1 MSEFQ
6 KTIEKHPFLTM
17 SFLLLLTVALLFE
30 NVLMNDAIHVNRQDQ
45 KLQSWTDK
53 HFYTLT
59 DTVSQEEEAAL
70 WKSDDCILRM
80 KSVVDAFEEAYG
92 YCVYGQQQISI
103 EGLRM
108 PDEFYYPLPRDA
120 QGNKLYED
128 AELICRQVNSY
139 AWDLFQMQTVEGR
152 GLQPG
157 DYEYEDEIP
166 VVLGNAYSGYL
177 KVGDVLESVG
187 RRLKVVGILQPNI
200 VVRFQDR
207 LEQLDWTIVMPSREL
222 PEGMDGRI
230 PYDTQLGTD
239 YRMDYIQKLG
249 GIFALSSEN
258 ELPELMRFIDETVKK
273 YGVFSAHD
281 SAAAGRA
288 AAFGRG
294 GAVLADE
301 AALDGYDAASAR
313 ALLCA
318 VRGAAFQAE
327 RAALRGAAG
336 FRREPGAD
344 AADCAFGHADN
355 GVDFQ
360 CAGVCDYVHADWR
373 EIPAVAGGAESGAGR
388 GGVDGY
394 VPAIHSDLGEGGFHI
409 GARVRRKT
417 NESVY
422 AEKREKELWPRRS
435 GGARAERPEP

>member
-30 NVLMNDAIHVNRQDQ
+30 NVLMNDAIHVNRQNE

-53 HFYTLT
+53 SFYTLT

-92 YCVYGQQQISI
+92 YCVYAQQPIVVK
-103 EGLRM
+103 GLCM
-108 PDEFYYPLPRDA
+108 PDEFYNYLRRDE
-120 QGNKLYED
+120 QGNRLYEESD
-128 AELICRQVNSY
+128 LICRQVNSY

-222 PEGMDGRI
+222 PEGTDGRI

-273 YGVFSAHD
+273 YGIFDLQLMILPPRGVQLLSDVVGQYSQTKQLWTVVMLLLLTLCFARF
-281 SAAAGRA
+281 AALLFRQNAR
-288 AAFGRG
+288 RY
-294 GAVLADE
+294 AVLLVSGASWGQMLRIVLSGMLTMALISNVLAYAITYMLIGVKYRLSL
-301 AALDGYDAASAR
+301 AALSLVLDAAVSM
-313 ALLCA
+313 
-318 VRGAAFQAE
+318 VM
-327 RAALRGAAG
+327 
-336 FRREPGAD
+336 FRRYIQTSEKA
-344 AADCAFGHADN
+344 
-355 GVDFQ
+355 VSILE
-360 CAGVCDYVHADWR
+360 R
-373 EIPAVAGGAESGAGR
+373 E
-388 GGVDGY
+388 
-394 VPAIHSDLGEGGFHI
+394 
-409 GARVRRKT
+409 
-417 NESVY
+417 
-422 AEKREKELWPRRS
+422 
-435 GGARAERPEP
+435 

>member
-30 NVLMNDAIHVNRQDQ
+30 NVLMNDAIHVNRQKQ

-53 HFYTLT
+53 SFYTLT

-92 YCVYGQQQISI
+92 YCVYGQQPIVVK
-103 EGLRM
+103 GLCM
-108 PDEFYYPLPRDA
+108 PDEFYNYLRRDE
-120 QGNKLYED
+120 QGNKLYEESD
-128 AELICRQVNSY
+128 LICRQVNSY

-177 KVGDVLESVG
+177 KVGDVLEG
-187 RRLKVVGILQPNI
+187 YRQRLKVVGILQPNI

-273 YGVFSAHD
+273 YGIFDLQLMILPPRGVQLLSDVVGQYSQTKQLWTVVMLLLLTLCFARF
-281 SAAAGRA
+281 AALLFRQNAR
-288 AAFGRG
+288 RY
-294 GAVLADE
+294 AVLLVSGASQGQMLRIVLSGMLTMALISNVLAYAITYLLIGVKYRLSL
-301 AALDGYDAASAR
+301 AALSLVLDAAVSM
-313 ALLCA
+313 
-318 VRGAAFQAE
+318 VM
-327 RAALRGAAG
+327 
-336 FRREPGAD
+336 FRRYIQTSEKA
-344 AADCAFGHADN
+344 
-355 GVDFQ
+355 VSILE
-360 CAGVCDYVHADWR
+360 R
-373 EIPAVAGGAESGAGR
+373 E
-388 GGVDGY
+388 
-394 VPAIHSDLGEGGFHI
+394 
-409 GARVRRKT
+409 
-417 NESVY
+417 
-422 AEKREKELWPRRS
+422 
-435 GGARAERPEP
+435 

>member
-30 NVLMNDAIHVNRQDQ
+30 NVLMNDAIHVKRQDQ

-70 WKSDDCILRM
+70 WKSDDCILRV
-80 KSVVDAFEEAYG
+80 KSVVDVFEEAYG

-108 PDEFYYPLPRDA
+108 PDEFYYPLRRDA

-177 KVGDVLESVG
+177 RVGDVLEG
-187 RRLKVVGILQPNI
+187 YRQRLKVVGILQPNI

-239 YRMDYIQKLG
+239 YRMDYMQKLG

-273 YGVFSAHD
+273 YGVFDLQLMILPQRGVQLLSDVVGQYSQTKQLWTVVMLLLLTLCFARF
-281 SAAAGRA
+281 AALLFRQNAR
-288 AAFGRG
+288 RY
-294 GAVLADE
+294 AVLLVSGASRGQMLRILLSGMLTMALISNVLAYAITYMLIGVKYRLSL
-301 AALDGYDAASAR
+301 AALSLVLDAAVSM
-313 ALLCA
+313 
-318 VRGAAFQAE
+318 VM
-327 RAALRGAAG
+327 
-336 FRREPGAD
+336 FRRYIQTSEKA
-344 AADCAFGHADN
+344 
-355 GVDFQ
+355 VSILE
-360 CAGVCDYVHADWR
+360 R
-373 EIPAVAGGAESGAGR
+373 E
-388 GGVDGY
+388 
-394 VPAIHSDLGEGGFHI
+394 
-409 GARVRRKT
+409 
-417 NESVY
+417 
-422 AEKREKELWPRRS
+422 
-435 GGARAERPEP
+435 

>member
-80 KSVVDAFEEAYG
+80 KSVVDAFEKAYG
-92 YCVYGQQQISI
+92 YCVYAQQQISI

-108 PDEFYYPLPRDA
+108 PDEFYYPLRRDA

-177 KVGDVLESVG
+177 QVGDVLESVG

-273 YGVFSAHD
+273 YGVFDLQLMILPPRGVQLLSDVVGQYSQTKQLWTVVMLLLLTLCFARF
-281 SAAAGRA
+281 AALLFRQNAR
-288 AAFGRG
+288 RY
-294 GAVLADE
+294 AVLLVSGASQGQMLRIVLSGMLTMALISNVLAYAITYMLIGVKYRLSL
-301 AALDGYDAASAR
+301 AALSLVLDAAVSM
-313 ALLCA
+313 
-318 VRGAAFQAE
+318 VM
-327 RAALRGAAG
+327 
-336 FRREPGAD
+336 FRRYIQTSEKA
-344 AADCAFGHADN
+344 
-355 GVDFQ
+355 VSILE
-360 CAGVCDYVHADWR
+360 R
-373 EIPAVAGGAESGAGR
+373 E
-388 GGVDGY
+388 
-394 VPAIHSDLGEGGFHI
+394 
-409 GARVRRKT
+409 
-417 NESVY
+417 
-422 AEKREKELWPRRS
+422 
-435 GGARAERPEP
+435 

>member
-6 KTIEKHPFLTM
+6 KMIEKHPFLTM

-92 YCVYGQQQISI
+92 YCIYGQQQISI

-108 PDEFYYPLPRDA
+108 PDEFYYPLRRDA

-139 AWDLFQMQTVEGR
+139 AWDLFQMQTVEGH
-152 GLQPG
+152 GFQPV

-177 KVGDVLESVG
+177 KVGDMLESVG

-273 YGVFSAHD
+273 YGVFDLQLMILPPRGVQLLSDVVGQYSQTKQLWTVVMLLLLTLCFARF
-281 SAAAGRA
+281 AALLFRQNAR
-288 AAFGRG
+288 RY
-294 GAVLADE
+294 AVLLVSGASQGQMLRIVLSGMLTMALISNVLAYAITYMLIGVKYRLSL
-301 AALDGYDAASAR
+301 AALSLALDAAVSMIM
-313 ALLCA
+313 
-318 VRGAAFQAE
+318 
-327 RAALRGAAG
+327 
-336 FRREPGAD
+336 FRRYIQTSEKA
-344 AADCAFGHADN
+344 
-355 GVDFQ
+355 VSILE
-360 CAGVCDYVHADWR
+360 R
-373 EIPAVAGGAESGAGR
+373 E
-388 GGVDGY
+388 
-394 VPAIHSDLGEGGFHI
+394 
-409 GARVRRKT
+409 
-417 NESVY
+417 
-422 AEKREKELWPRRS
+422 
-435 GGARAERPEP
+435 

>member
-1 MSEFQ
+1 MTEFQ

-80 KSVVDAFEEAYG
+80 KSVVDAFEEAHG

-108 PDEFYYPLPRDA
+108 PDEFYYPLRRDA

-273 YGVFSAHD
+273 YGVFDLQLMILPPRGVQLLSDVVGQYSQTKQLWTVVMLLLLTLCFARF
-281 SAAAGRA
+281 AALLFRQNAR
-288 AAFGRG
+288 RY
-294 GAVLADE
+294 AVLLVSGASQGQMLRIVLSGMLTMALISNVLAYAITYMLIGVKYRLSL
-301 AALDGYDAASAR
+301 AALSLALDAAVSMIM
-313 ALLCA
+313 
-318 VRGAAFQAE
+318 
-327 RAALRGAAG
+327 
-336 FRREPGAD
+336 FRRYIQTSEKA
-344 AADCAFGHADN
+344 
-355 GVDFQ
+355 VSILE
-360 CAGVCDYVHADWR
+360 R
-373 EIPAVAGGAESGAGR
+373 E
-388 GGVDGY
+388 
-394 VPAIHSDLGEGGFHI
+394 
-409 GARVRRKT
+409 
-417 NESVY
+417 
-422 AEKREKELWPRRS
+422 
-435 GGARAERPEP
+435 

>member
-30 NVLMNDAIHVNRQDQ
+30 NVLMNDAIHVNRQKQ

-53 HFYTLT
+53 SFYTLT

-92 YCVYGQQQISI
+92 YCVYAQQPIVVK
-103 EGLRM
+103 GLCM
-108 PDEFYYPLPRDA
+108 PDEFYNYLRRDE
-120 QGNKLYED
+120 QGNKLYEESD
-128 AELICRQVNSY
+128 LISRQVNSY

-177 KVGDVLESVG
+177 KVGDVLEG
-187 RRLKVVGILQPNI
+187 YRQRLKVVGILQPNI

-222 PEGMDGRI
+222 LEGMDGRI

-273 YGVFSAHD
+273 YGIFDLQLMILPPRGVQLLSDVVGQYSQTKQLWTVVMLLLLTLCFARF
-281 SAAAGRA
+281 AALLFRQNAR
-288 AAFGRG
+288 RY
-294 GAVLADE
+294 AVLLVSGASQGQMLRIVLSGMLTMALISNVLAYAITYMLIGVKYRLSL
-301 AALDGYDAASAR
+301 AALSLVLDAAVSM
-313 ALLCA
+313 
-318 VRGAAFQAE
+318 VM
-327 RAALRGAAG
+327 
-336 FRREPGAD
+336 FRRYIQTSEKA
-344 AADCAFGHADN
+344 
-355 GVDFQ
+355 VSILE
-360 CAGVCDYVHADWR
+360 R
-373 EIPAVAGGAESGAGR
+373 E
-388 GGVDGY
+388 
-394 VPAIHSDLGEGGFHI
+394 
-409 GARVRRKT
+409 
-417 NESVY
+417 
-422 AEKREKELWPRRS
+422 
-435 GGARAERPEP
+435 

>member
-108 PDEFYYPLPRDA
+108 PDEFYYPLRGDA

-177 KVGDVLESVG
+177 QVGDVVESVG

-222 PEGMDGRI
+222 PEGTDGRI

-273 YGVFSAHD
+273 YGVFDLQLMILPPRGVRLLSDVVGQYSQTKQLWTVVMLLLLTLCFAWF
-281 SAAAGRA
+281 AALLFRQNAR
-288 AAFGRG
+288 RY
-294 GAVLADE
+294 AVLLVSGASQGQMLRIVLSGMLTMALISNVLAYAITYMLIGVKYRLSL
-301 AALDGYDAASAR
+301 AALSLALDAAVSM
-313 ALLCA
+313 
-318 VRGAAFQAE
+318 VM
-327 RAALRGAAG
+327 
-336 FRREPGAD
+336 FRRYIQTSEKA
-344 AADCAFGHADN
+344 
-355 GVDFQ
+355 VSILE
-360 CAGVCDYVHADWR
+360 R
-373 EIPAVAGGAESGAGR
+373 E
-388 GGVDGY
+388 
-394 VPAIHSDLGEGGFHI
+394 
-409 GARVRRKT
+409 
-417 NESVY
+417 
-422 AEKREKELWPRRS
+422 
-435 GGARAERPEP
+435 

>member
-30 NVLMNDAIHVNRQDQ
+30 NVLMNDAIHVNRQNE

-53 HFYTLT
+53 SFYTLT

-92 YCVYGQQQISI
+92 YCVYGQQPMSI
-103 EGLRM
+103 EGFRM
-108 PDEFYYPLPRDA
+108 PDEFYYPLRRDA
-120 QGNKLYED
+120 QGNKLYEN

-152 GLQPG
+152 GLEPG

-177 KVGDVLESVG
+177 KVGDVLEG
-187 RRLKVVGILQPNI
+187 YRQRLKVVGILQPNI

-273 YGVFSAHD
+273 YGIFDLQLMILPPRGVQLLSDVVGQYSQTKQLWTVVMLLLLTLCFARF
-281 SAAAGRA
+281 AALFFRQNAR
-288 AAFGRG
+288 RY
-294 GAVLADE
+294 AVLLVSGASRGQMLQIVLSGMLTMALISNVLAYAINYMLLGVKYRLSL
-301 AALDGYDAASAR
+301 AALSLALDAAVSMIM
-313 ALLCA
+313 
-318 VRGAAFQAE
+318 
-327 RAALRGAAG
+327 
-336 FRREPGAD
+336 FRRYIQTSEKA
-344 AADCAFGHADN
+344 
-355 GVDFQ
+355 VSILE
-360 CAGVCDYVHADWR
+360 R
-373 EIPAVAGGAESGAGR
+373 E
-388 GGVDGY
+388 
-394 VPAIHSDLGEGGFHI
+394 
-409 GARVRRKT
+409 
-417 NESVY
+417 
-422 AEKREKELWPRRS
+422 
-435 GGARAERPEP
+435 

>member
-30 NVLMNDAIHVNRQDQ
+30 NVLMNDAIQVNRQDQ

-108 PDEFYYPLPRDA
+108 PDEFYYPLRRDA

-273 YGVFSAHD
+273 YGVFDLQLMILPPRGVQLLSDVVGQYSQTKQLWTVVMLLLLTLCFARF
-281 SAAAGRA
+281 AALLFRQNAR
-288 AAFGRG
+288 RY
-294 GAVLADE
+294 AVLLVSGASQGQMLRIVLSGMLTMALISNVLAYATTYMLIGVKYRLSL
-301 AALDGYDAASAR
+301 AALSLVLDAAVSM
-313 ALLCA
+313 
-318 VRGAAFQAE
+318 VM
-327 RAALRGAAG
+327 
-336 FRREPGAD
+336 FRRYIQTSEKA
-344 AADCAFGHADN
+344 
-355 GVDFQ
+355 VSILE
-360 CAGVCDYVHADWR
+360 R
-373 EIPAVAGGAESGAGR
+373 E
-388 GGVDGY
+388 
-394 VPAIHSDLGEGGFHI
+394 
-409 GARVRRKT
+409 
-417 NESVY
+417 
-422 AEKREKELWPRRS
+422 
-435 GGARAERPEP
+435 

>member
-30 NVLMNDAIHVNRQDQ
+30 NVLMNGAIHVNRQDQ

-108 PDEFYYPLPRDA
+108 PDEFYYPLRRDA

-166 VVLGNAYSGYL
+166 VVLGNAYSRYL
-177 KVGDVLESVG
+177 QVGDVLESVG

-222 PEGMDGRI
+222 PEGTDGRI

-273 YGVFSAHD
+273 YGVFDLQLMILPPRGVQLLSDVVGQYSQTKQLWTVVMLLLLTLCFARF
-281 SAAAGRA
+281 AALLFRQNAR
-288 AAFGRG
+288 RY
-294 GAVLADE
+294 AVLLVSGASQGQMLRIVLSGMLTMALISNVLAYAITYMLIGVKYRLSL
-301 AALDGYDAASAR
+301 AALSLVLDAAVSM
-313 ALLCA
+313 
-318 VRGAAFQAE
+318 VM
-327 RAALRGAAG
+327 
-336 FRREPGAD
+336 FRRYIQTSEKA
-344 AADCAFGHADN
+344 
-355 GVDFQ
+355 VSILE
-360 CAGVCDYVHADWR
+360 R
-373 EIPAVAGGAESGAGR
+373 E
-388 GGVDGY
+388 
-394 VPAIHSDLGEGGFHI
+394 
-409 GARVRRKT
+409 
-417 NESVY
+417 
-422 AEKREKELWPRRS
+422 
-435 GGARAERPEP
+435 

>member
-108 PDEFYYPLPRDA
+108 PDEFYYPLRRDA

-139 AWDLFQMQTVEGR
+139 AWDLFQMQTMEGR

-177 KVGDVLESVG
+177 QVGDVLESVG

-249 GIFALSSEN
+249 GIFVLSSEN

-273 YGVFSAHD
+273 YGVFDLQLMILPPRGVQLLSDVVGQYSQTKQLWTVVMLLLLALCFARF
-281 SAAAGRA
+281 AALLFRHNAR
-288 AAFGRG
+288 RY
-294 GAVLADE
+294 AVLLVSGASLGQMLRIVLSGMLTMALISNVLAYAITYMLIGVKYRLSL
-301 AALDGYDAASAR
+301 AALSLALDAAVSM
-313 ALLCA
+313 
-318 VRGAAFQAE
+318 VM
-327 RAALRGAAG
+327 
-336 FRREPGAD
+336 FRRYIQTSENA
-344 AADCAFGHADN
+344 
-355 GVDFQ
+355 VSILE
-360 CAGVCDYVHADWR
+360 R
-373 EIPAVAGGAESGAGR
+373 E
-388 GGVDGY
+388 
-394 VPAIHSDLGEGGFHI
+394 
-409 GARVRRKT
+409 
-417 NESVY
+417 
-422 AEKREKELWPRRS
+422 
-435 GGARAERPEP
+435 

>member
-1 MSEFQ
+1 MTEFQ

-53 HFYTLT
+53 RFYTLT

-108 PDEFYYPLPRDA
+108 PDEFYYPLRRDA

-273 YGVFSAHD
+273 YGVFDLQLMILPPRGVQLLSDVVGQYSQTKQLWTVVMLLLLTLCFARF
-281 SAAAGRA
+281 AALLFRQNAR
-288 AAFGRG
+288 RY
-294 GAVLADE
+294 AVLLVSGASQGQMLRIVLSGMLTMALISNVLAYAITYMLIGVKYRLSL
-301 AALDGYDAASAR
+301 AALSLVLDAAVSM
-313 ALLCA
+313 
-318 VRGAAFQAE
+318 FM
-327 RAALRGAAG
+327 
-336 FRREPGAD
+336 FRRYIQTSEKA
-344 AADCAFGHADN
+344 
-355 GVDFQ
+355 VSILE
-360 CAGVCDYVHADWR
+360 R
-373 EIPAVAGGAESGAGR
+373 E
-388 GGVDGY
+388 
-394 VPAIHSDLGEGGFHI
+394 
-409 GARVRRKT
+409 
-417 NESVY
+417 
-422 AEKREKELWPRRS
+422 
-435 GGARAERPEP
+435 

>member
-30 NVLMNDAIHVNRQDQ
+30 NVLMNDAIHVKRQDQ

-70 WKSDDCILRM
+70 WKSDDCILRV
-80 KSVVDAFEEAYG
+80 KSVVDVFEEAYG

-108 PDEFYYPLPRDA
+108 PDEFYYPLRRDA

-177 KVGDVLESVG
+177 RVGDVLEG
-187 RRLKVVGILQPNI
+187 YRQRLKVVGILQPNI

-230 PYDTQLGTD
+230 PYDTQLGMD

-273 YGVFSAHD
+273 YGVFDLQLMILPQRGVQLLSDVVGQYSQTKQLWTVVMLLLLTLCFARF
-281 SAAAGRA
+281 AALLFRQNAR
-288 AAFGRG
+288 RY
-294 GAVLADE
+294 AVLLVSGASRGQMLRILLSGMLTMALISNVLAYAITHMLIGVKYRLSL
-301 AALDGYDAASAR
+301 AALSLVLDAAVSM
-313 ALLCA
+313 
-318 VRGAAFQAE
+318 VM
-327 RAALRGAAG
+327 
-336 FRREPGAD
+336 FRRYIQTSEKA
-344 AADCAFGHADN
+344 
-355 GVDFQ
+355 VSILE
-360 CAGVCDYVHADWR
+360 R
-373 EIPAVAGGAESGAGR
+373 E
-388 GGVDGY
+388 
-394 VPAIHSDLGEGGFHI
+394 
-409 GARVRRKT
+409 
-417 NESVY
+417 
-422 AEKREKELWPRRS
+422 
-435 GGARAERPEP
+435 

>member
-108 PDEFYYPLPRDA
+108 PDEFYYHIRRDE

-207 LEQLDWTIVMPSREL
+207 LEQLDWTIVMPSHEL

-273 YGVFSAHD
+273 YGVFDLQLMILPPRGVQLLSDVVGQYSQTKQLWTVVMLLLLTLCFARF
-281 SAAAGRA
+281 AALLFRQNAR
-288 AAFGRG
+288 RY
-294 GAVLADE
+294 AVLLVSGASQGQMLRIVLSGMLTMALISNVLAYAITYMLIGVKYRLSL
-301 AALDGYDAASAR
+301 AALSLVLDAAVSM
-313 ALLCA
+313 
-318 VRGAAFQAE
+318 VM
-327 RAALRGAAG
+327 
-336 FRREPGAD
+336 FRRYIQTSEKA
-344 AADCAFGHADN
+344 
-355 GVDFQ
+355 VSILE
-360 CAGVCDYVHADWR
+360 R
-373 EIPAVAGGAESGAGR
+373 E
-388 GGVDGY
+388 
-394 VPAIHSDLGEGGFHI
+394 
-409 GARVRRKT
+409 
-417 NESVY
+417 
-422 AEKREKELWPRRS
+422 
-435 GGARAERPEP
+435 

>member
-6 KTIEKHPFLTM
+6 KTMEKHPFLTM

-59 DTVSQEEEAAL
+59 DTVSQEEAAL

-92 YCVYGQQQISI
+92 YCVYAQQQISI

-108 PDEFYYPLPRDA
+108 PDEFYYPLRRDA

-222 PEGMDGRI
+222 PEGTDGRI

-273 YGVFSAHD
+273 YGVFDLQLMILPPRGVQLLSDVVGQYSQTKQLWTVVMLLLLTLCFARF
-281 SAAAGRA
+281 AALLFRQNAR
-288 AAFGRG
+288 RY
-294 GAVLADE
+294 AVLLVSGASQGQMLRIVLSGMLTMALISNVLAYAITYMLIGVKYRLSL
-301 AALDGYDAASAR
+301 AALSLVLDAAVSMIM
-313 ALLCA
+313 
-318 VRGAAFQAE
+318 
-327 RAALRGAAG
+327 
-336 FRREPGAD
+336 FRRYIQTSEKA
-344 AADCAFGHADN
+344 
-355 GVDFQ
+355 VSILE
-360 CAGVCDYVHADWR
+360 R
-373 EIPAVAGGAESGAGR
+373 E
-388 GGVDGY
+388 
-394 VPAIHSDLGEGGFHI
+394 
-409 GARVRRKT
+409 
-417 NESVY
+417 
-422 AEKREKELWPRRS
+422 
-435 GGARAERPEP
+435 

>member
-1 MSEFQ
+1 
-6 KTIEKHPFLTM
+6 M

-30 NVLMNDAIHVNRQDQ
+30 NVLMNDAIHVNRQNE

-53 HFYTLT
+53 SFYTLT

-92 YCVYGQQQISI
+92 YCVYAQQPIVVK
-103 EGLRM
+103 GLCM
-108 PDEFYYPLPRDA
+108 PDEFYNYLRRDE
-120 QGNKLYED
+120 QGNRLYEESD
-128 AELICRQVNSY
+128 LICRQVNSY

-152 GLQPG
+152 GLEPG

-207 LEQLDWTIVMPSREL
+207 LEQLDWMIVMPSREL

-239 YRMDYIQKLG
+239 YRMHYIQKLG

-273 YGVFSAHD
+273 YGVFDLQLMILPPRGVQLLSDVVGQYSQTKQLWTVVMLLLLTLCFARF
-281 SAAAGRA
+281 AALLFRQNAR
-288 AAFGRG
+288 RY
-294 GAVLADE
+294 AVLLVSGASQGQMLRIVLSGMLTMALISNVLAYAITYMLIGVKYRLSL
-301 AALDGYDAASAR
+301 AALSLALDAAVSM
-313 ALLCA
+313 
-318 VRGAAFQAE
+318 VM
-327 RAALRGAAG
+327 
-336 FRREPGAD
+336 FRRYIQTSEKA
-344 AADCAFGHADN
+344 
-355 GVDFQ
+355 VSILE
-360 CAGVCDYVHADWR
+360 R
-373 EIPAVAGGAESGAGR
+373 E
-388 GGVDGY
+388 
-394 VPAIHSDLGEGGFHI
+394 
-409 GARVRRKT
+409 
-417 NESVY
+417 
-422 AEKREKELWPRRS
+422 
-435 GGARAERPEP
+435 

>member
-1 MSEFQ
+1 MTEFQ

-108 PDEFYYPLPRDA
+108 PDEFYYPLRRDA

-273 YGVFSAHD
+273 YGVFDLQLMILPPWGVQLLSDVVGQYSQTKQLWTVVMLLLLTLCFARF
-281 SAAAGRA
+281 AALLFRQNAR
-288 AAFGRG
+288 RY
-294 GAVLADE
+294 AVLLVSGASQGQMLRIVLSGMLTMALISNVLAYAITYMLIGVKYRLSL
-301 AALDGYDAASAR
+301 AALSLALDAAVSMIM
-313 ALLCA
+313 
-318 VRGAAFQAE
+318 
-327 RAALRGAAG
+327 
-336 FRREPGAD
+336 FRRYIQTSEKA
-344 AADCAFGHADN
+344 
-355 GVDFQ
+355 VSILE
-360 CAGVCDYVHADWR
+360 R
-373 EIPAVAGGAESGAGR
+373 E
-388 GGVDGY
+388 
-394 VPAIHSDLGEGGFHI
+394 
-409 GARVRRKT
+409 
-417 NESVY
+417 
-422 AEKREKELWPRRS
+422 
-435 GGARAERPEP
+435 

>member
-1 MSEFQ
+1 MTEFQ

-108 PDEFYYPLPRDA
+108 PDEFYYPLRRDA

-230 PYDTQLGTD
+230 PYDTQPGTD
-239 YRMDYIQKLG
+239 YRVDYIQKLG

-273 YGVFSAHD
+273 YGVFDLQLMMLPPRGVQLLSDVVGQYSQTKQLWTVVMLLLLALCFARF
-281 SAAAGRA
+281 AALLFRQNAR
-288 AAFGRG
+288 RY
-294 GAVLADE
+294 AVLLVSGASQGQMLRIVLSGMLTMALISNVLAYAITYMLIGVKYRLSL
-301 AALDGYDAASAR
+301 AALSLALDAAVSM
-313 ALLCA
+313 
-318 VRGAAFQAE
+318 FM
-327 RAALRGAAG
+327 
-336 FRREPGAD
+336 FRRYIQTSEKA
-344 AADCAFGHADN
+344 
-355 GVDFQ
+355 VSILE
-360 CAGVCDYVHADWR
+360 R
-373 EIPAVAGGAESGAGR
+373 E
-388 GGVDGY
+388 
-394 VPAIHSDLGEGGFHI
+394 
-409 GARVRRKT
+409 
-417 NESVY
+417 
-422 AEKREKELWPRRS
+422 
-435 GGARAERPEP
+435 

>member
-30 NVLMNDAIHVNRQDQ
+30 NVLMNDAIHVNRQNE

-92 YCVYGQQQISI
+92 YCVYGQQPISI

-108 PDEFYYPLPRDA
+108 PDEFYYPLRRDA
-120 QGNKLYED
+120 QGNKLYEESD
-128 AELICRQVNSY
+128 LICRQVNSY

-152 GLQPG
+152 GLEPG

-177 KVGDVLESVG
+177 KVGDVLEG
-187 RRLKVVGILQPNI
+187 YRQQLKVVGILQPNI
-200 VVRFQDR
+200 VVRFQNQ

-273 YGVFSAHD
+273 YGIFDLQLMILPPRGVQLLSDVVGQYSQTKQLWTVVMLLLLTLCFARF
-281 SAAAGRA
+281 AALLFRQNAR
-288 AAFGRG
+288 RY
-294 GAVLADE
+294 AVLLVSGASRGQMLWILLSGMLTMALISNVLAYAINYMLLGVKYRLSL
-301 AALDGYDAASAR
+301 AALSLALDAAVSMIM
-313 ALLCA
+313 
-318 VRGAAFQAE
+318 
-327 RAALRGAAG
+327 
-336 FRREPGAD
+336 FRRYIQTSEKA
-344 AADCAFGHADN
+344 
-355 GVDFQ
+355 VSILE
-360 CAGVCDYVHADWR
+360 R
-373 EIPAVAGGAESGAGR
+373 E
-388 GGVDGY
+388 
-394 VPAIHSDLGEGGFHI
+394 
-409 GARVRRKT
+409 
-417 NESVY
+417 
-422 AEKREKELWPRRS
+422 
-435 GGARAERPEP
+435 

>member
-30 NVLMNDAIHVNRQDQ
+30 NVLMNDAIHVKRQDQ

-70 WKSDDCILRM
+70 WKSDDCILRV
-80 KSVVDAFEEAYG
+80 KSVVDVFEEAYG

-108 PDEFYYPLPRDA
+108 PDEFYYPLRRDA

-177 KVGDVLESVG
+177 RVGDVLEG
-187 RRLKVVGILQPNI
+187 YGQRLKVVGILQPNI

-239 YRMDYIQKLG
+239 YRMDYMQKLG

-273 YGVFSAHD
+273 YGVFDLQLMILPQRGVQLLSDVVGQYSQTKQLWTVVMLLLLTLCFARF
-281 SAAAGRA
+281 AALLFRQNAR
-288 AAFGRG
+288 RY
-294 GAVLADE
+294 AVLLVSGASRGQMLRILLSGMLTMALISNVLAYAITYMLIGVKYRLSL
-301 AALDGYDAASAR
+301 AALSLVLDAAVSM
-313 ALLCA
+313 
-318 VRGAAFQAE
+318 VM
-327 RAALRGAAG
+327 
-336 FRREPGAD
+336 FRRYIQTSEKA
-344 AADCAFGHADN
+344 
-355 GVDFQ
+355 VSILE
-360 CAGVCDYVHADWR
+360 R
-373 EIPAVAGGAESGAGR
+373 E
-388 GGVDGY
+388 
-394 VPAIHSDLGEGGFHI
+394 
-409 GARVRRKT
+409 
-417 NESVY
+417 
-422 AEKREKELWPRRS
+422 
-435 GGARAERPEP
+435 

>member
-1 MSEFQ
+1 MTEFQ

-59 DTVSQEEEAAL
+59 DTVSQEEAAL

-108 PDEFYYPLPRDA
+108 PDEFYYPLRRDA

-187 RRLKVVGILQPNI
+187 RRLKVVGTLQPNI

-273 YGVFSAHD
+273 YGVFDLQLMILPPRGVQLLSDVVGQYSQTKQLWTVVMLLLLTLCFARF
-281 SAAAGRA
+281 AALLFRQNAR
-288 AAFGRG
+288 RY
-294 GAVLADE
+294 AVLLVSGASQGQMLRIVLSGMLTMALISNVLAYAITYMLIGVKYRLSL
-301 AALDGYDAASAR
+301 AALSLSLDAAVSMIM
-313 ALLCA
+313 
-318 VRGAAFQAE
+318 
-327 RAALRGAAG
+327 
-336 FRREPGAD
+336 FRRYIQTSEKA
-344 AADCAFGHADN
+344 
-355 GVDFQ
+355 VSILE
-360 CAGVCDYVHADWR
+360 R
-373 EIPAVAGGAESGAGR
+373 E
-388 GGVDGY
+388 
-394 VPAIHSDLGEGGFHI
+394 
-409 GARVRRKT
+409 
-417 NESVY
+417 
-422 AEKREKELWPRRS
+422 
-435 GGARAERPEP
+435 

>member
-53 HFYTLT
+53 RFYTLT

-108 PDEFYYPLPRDA
+108 PDEFYYPLRRDA

-273 YGVFSAHD
+273 YGVFDLQLMILPPRGVQLLSDVVGQYSQTKQLWTVVMLLLLTLCFARF
-281 SAAAGRA
+281 AALLFRQNAR
-288 AAFGRG
+288 RY
-294 GAVLADE
+294 AVLLVSGASQGQMLRILLSGMLTMALISNVLAYAITYMLIGVKYRLSL
-301 AALDGYDAASAR
+301 AALSLALDAAVSM
-313 ALLCA
+313 
-318 VRGAAFQAE
+318 FM
-327 RAALRGAAG
+327 
-336 FRREPGAD
+336 FRRYIQTSEKA
-344 AADCAFGHADN
+344 
-355 GVDFQ
+355 VSILE
-360 CAGVCDYVHADWR
+360 R
-373 EIPAVAGGAESGAGR
+373 E
-388 GGVDGY
+388 
-394 VPAIHSDLGEGGFHI
+394 
-409 GARVRRKT
+409 
-417 NESVY
+417 
-422 AEKREKELWPRRS
+422 
-435 GGARAERPEP
+435 

>member
-108 PDEFYYPLPRDA
+108 PDEFYYPLRRDA

-177 KVGDVLESVG
+177 QVGDVLESVG

-222 PEGMDGRI
+222 PEGTDGRI

-273 YGVFSAHD
+273 YGVFDLQLMILPPRGVQLLSDVVGQYSQTKQLWTVVMLLLLTLCFARF
-281 SAAAGRA
+281 AALLFRQNAR
-288 AAFGRG
+288 RY
-294 GAVLADE
+294 AVLLVSGASQGQMLRIVLSGMLTMALISNVLAYAITYMLIGVKYRLSL
-301 AALDGYDAASAR
+301 AALSLVLDAAVSM
-313 ALLCA
+313 
-318 VRGAAFQAE
+318 VM
-327 RAALRGAAG
+327 
-336 FRREPGAD
+336 FRRYIQTSEKA
-344 AADCAFGHADN
+344 
-355 GVDFQ
+355 VSILE
-360 CAGVCDYVHADWR
+360 R
-373 EIPAVAGGAESGAGR
+373 E
-388 GGVDGY
+388 
-394 VPAIHSDLGEGGFHI
+394 
-409 GARVRRKT
+409 
-417 NESVY
+417 
-422 AEKREKELWPRRS
+422 
-435 GGARAERPEP
+435 

>member
-30 NVLMNDAIHVNRQDQ
+30 NVLMNDAIHVYRQDQ

-108 PDEFYYPLPRDA
+108 PDEFYYPLRRDA

-273 YGVFSAHD
+273 YGVFDLQLMILPPRSVQLLSDVVGQYSQTKQLWTVVMLLLLTLCFARF
-281 SAAAGRA
+281 AALLFRQNAR
-288 AAFGRG
+288 RY
-294 GAVLADE
+294 AVLLVSGASQGQMLRIVLSGMLTMALISNVLAYAITYMLIGVKYRLSL
-301 AALDGYDAASAR
+301 AALSLALDAAVSM
-313 ALLCA
+313 
-318 VRGAAFQAE
+318 VM
-327 RAALRGAAG
+327 
-336 FRREPGAD
+336 FRRYIQTSEKA
-344 AADCAFGHADN
+344 
-355 GVDFQ
+355 VSILE
-360 CAGVCDYVHADWR
+360 R
-373 EIPAVAGGAESGAGR
+373 E
-388 GGVDGY
+388 
-394 VPAIHSDLGEGGFHI
+394 
-409 GARVRRKT
+409 
-417 NESVY
+417 
-422 AEKREKELWPRRS
+422 
-435 GGARAERPEP
+435 

>member
-108 PDEFYYPLPRDA
+108 PDEFYYPLRRDA
-120 QGNKLYED
+120 QGNKLYEESD
-128 AELICRQVNSY
+128 LISRQVNSY

-177 KVGDVLESVG
+177 KVGDVLEG
-187 RRLKVVGILQPNI
+187 YRQRLKVVGILQPNI
-200 VVRFQDR
+200 VVRFQNQM
-207 LEQLDWTIVMPSREL
+207 EQLDWTIVMPSREL

-273 YGVFSAHD
+273 YGIFDLQLMILPPRGVQLLSDVVGQYSQTKQLWTVVMLLLLTLCFARF
-281 SAAAGRA
+281 AALLFRQNAR
-288 AAFGRG
+288 RY
-294 GAVLADE
+294 AVLLVSGASQGQMLRIVLSGMLTMALISNVLAYAITYMLIGVKYRLSL
-301 AALDGYDAASAR
+301 AALSLVLDAAVSM
-313 ALLCA
+313 
-318 VRGAAFQAE
+318 VM
-327 RAALRGAAG
+327 
-336 FRREPGAD
+336 FRRYIQTSEKA
-344 AADCAFGHADN
+344 
-355 GVDFQ
+355 VSILE
-360 CAGVCDYVHADWR
+360 R
-373 EIPAVAGGAESGAGR
+373 E
-388 GGVDGY
+388 
-394 VPAIHSDLGEGGFHI
+394 
-409 GARVRRKT
+409 
-417 NESVY
+417 
-422 AEKREKELWPRRS
+422 
-435 GGARAERPEP
+435 

>member
-30 NVLMNDAIHVNRQDQ
+30 NVLMNDAIHVNRQNE

-53 HFYTLT
+53 SFYTLT

-92 YCVYGQQQISI
+92 YCVYGQQPMSI
-103 EGLRM
+103 EGFRM
-108 PDEFYYPLPRDA
+108 PDEFYYPLRRDA
-120 QGNKLYED
+120 QGNKLYEN

-152 GLQPG
+152 GLEPG

-166 VVLGNAYSGYL
+166 VVLGNSYSGYL
-177 KVGDVLESVG
+177 KVGDVLEG
-187 RRLKVVGILQPNI
+187 YRQRLKVVGILQPNI

-239 YRMDYIQKLG
+239 YRKDYIQKLG

-273 YGVFSAHD
+273 YGIFDLQLMILPPRGVQLLSDVVGQYSQTKQLWTVVMLLLLTLCFARF
-281 SAAAGRA
+281 AALFFRQNAR
-288 AAFGRG
+288 RY
-294 GAVLADE
+294 AVLLVSGASRGQMLQIVLSGMLTMALISNVLAYAINYMLLGVKYRLSL
-301 AALDGYDAASAR
+301 AALSLALDAAVSMIM
-313 ALLCA
+313 
-318 VRGAAFQAE
+318 
-327 RAALRGAAG
+327 
-336 FRREPGAD
+336 FRRYIQTSEKA
-344 AADCAFGHADN
+344 
-355 GVDFQ
+355 VSILE
-360 CAGVCDYVHADWR
+360 R
-373 EIPAVAGGAESGAGR
+373 E
-388 GGVDGY
+388 
-394 VPAIHSDLGEGGFHI
+394 
-409 GARVRRKT
+409 
-417 NESVY
+417 
-422 AEKREKELWPRRS
+422 
-435 GGARAERPEP
+435 

>member
-108 PDEFYYPLPRDA
+108 PDEFYYPLRRDA

-273 YGVFSAHD
+273 YGVFDLQLMILPPRGVQLLSDVVGQYSQTKQLWTVVMLLLLTLCFARF
-281 SAAAGRA
+281 AALLFRQNAR
-288 AAFGRG
+288 RY
-294 GAVLADE
+294 AVLLVSGASRGQMLRIVLSGMLTMALISNVLAYATTYMLIGVKYRLSL
-301 AALDGYDAASAR
+301 AALSLVLDAAVSM
-313 ALLCA
+313 
-318 VRGAAFQAE
+318 VM
-327 RAALRGAAG
+327 
-336 FRREPGAD
+336 FRRYIQTSEKA
-344 AADCAFGHADN
+344 
-355 GVDFQ
+355 VSILE
-360 CAGVCDYVHADWR
+360 R
-373 EIPAVAGGAESGAGR
+373 E
-388 GGVDGY
+388 
-394 VPAIHSDLGEGGFHI
+394 
-409 GARVRRKT
+409 
-417 NESVY
+417 
-422 AEKREKELWPRRS
+422 
-435 GGARAERPEP
+435 

>member
-108 PDEFYYPLPRDA
+108 PDEFYYPLRRDA

-273 YGVFSAHD
+273 YGVFDLQLMILPPRGVQLLSDVVGQYSQTKQLWTVVMLLLLTLCFARF
-281 SAAAGRA
+281 AALLFRQNAR
-288 AAFGRG
+288 RY
-294 GAVLADE
+294 AVLLVSGASQGQMLRIVLSGMLTMALISNVLAYAITYMLIGVKYRLSL
-301 AALDGYDAASAR
+301 AALSLVLDAAVSM
-313 ALLCA
+313 
-318 VRGAAFQAE
+318 FM
-327 RAALRGAAG
+327 
-336 FRREPGAD
+336 FRRYIQTSEKA
-344 AADCAFGHADN
+344 
-355 GVDFQ
+355 VSILE
-360 CAGVCDYVHADWR
+360 R
-373 EIPAVAGGAESGAGR
+373 E
-388 GGVDGY
+388 
-394 VPAIHSDLGEGGFHI
+394 
-409 GARVRRKT
+409 
-417 NESVY
+417 
-422 AEKREKELWPRRS
+422 
-435 GGARAERPEP
+435 

>member
-108 PDEFYYPLPRDA
+108 PDEFYYPLRRDA

-166 VVLGNAYSGYL
+166 VVLGNAYSRYL
-177 KVGDVLESVG
+177 QVGDVLESVG

-273 YGVFSAHD
+273 YGVFDLQLMILPPRGVQLLSDVVGQYSQTKQLWTVVMLLLLALCFARF
-281 SAAAGRA
+281 AALLFRQNAR
-288 AAFGRG
+288 RY
-294 GAVLADE
+294 AVLLVSGASQGQMLRIVLSGMLTMALISNVLAYAITYMLIGVKYRLSL
-301 AALDGYDAASAR
+301 AALSLALDAAVSM
-313 ALLCA
+313 
-318 VRGAAFQAE
+318 VM
-327 RAALRGAAG
+327 
-336 FRREPGAD
+336 FRRYIQTSEKA
-344 AADCAFGHADN
+344 
-355 GVDFQ
+355 VSILE
-360 CAGVCDYVHADWR
+360 R
-373 EIPAVAGGAESGAGR
+373 E
-388 GGVDGY
+388 
-394 VPAIHSDLGEGGFHI
+394 
-409 GARVRRKT
+409 
-417 NESVY
+417 
-422 AEKREKELWPRRS
+422 
-435 GGARAERPEP
+435 

>member
-92 YCVYGQQQISI
+92 YCVYAQQQISI

-108 PDEFYYPLPRDA
+108 PDEFYYPLRRDV

-157 DYEYEDEIP
+157 DYEYEDEIS

-273 YGVFSAHD
+273 YGVFDLQLMILPPRGVQLLSDVVGQYSQTKQLWTVVMLLLLTLCFARF
-281 SAAAGRA
+281 AALLFRQNAR
-288 AAFGRG
+288 RY
-294 GAVLADE
+294 AVLLVSGASQGQMLRIVLSGMLTMALISNVLAYAITYMLIGVKYRLSL
-301 AALDGYDAASAR
+301 AALSLALDAAVSMIMFQR
-313 ALLCA
+313 YIQTSEKA
-318 VRGAAFQAE
+318 VSILE
-327 RAALRGAAG
+327 R
-336 FRREPGAD
+336 E
-344 AADCAFGHADN
+344 
-355 GVDFQ
+355 
-360 CAGVCDYVHADWR
+360 
-373 EIPAVAGGAESGAGR
+373 
-388 GGVDGY
+388 
-394 VPAIHSDLGEGGFHI
+394 
-409 GARVRRKT
+409 
-417 NESVY
+417 
-422 AEKREKELWPRRS
+422 
-435 GGARAERPEP
+435 

>member
-1 MSEFQ
+1 
-6 KTIEKHPFLTM
+6 M

-30 NVLMNDAIHVNRQDQ
+30 NVLMNDAIHVNRQNE

-53 HFYTLT
+53 RFYTLT

-92 YCVYGQQQISI
+92 YCVYAQQPIVVK
-103 EGLRM
+103 GLCM
-108 PDEFYYPLPRDA
+108 PDEFYNYLRRDE
-120 QGNKLYED
+120 QGNRLYEESD
-128 AELICRQVNSY
+128 LICRQVNSY

-152 GLQPG
+152 GLEPG

-258 ELPELMRFIDETVKK
+258 DLPELMRFIDETVKK
-273 YGVFSAHD
+273 YGVFDLQLMILPPRGVQLLSDVVGQYSQTKQLWTVVMLLLLTLCFARF
-281 SAAAGRA
+281 AALLFRQNAR
-288 AAFGRG
+288 RY
-294 GAVLADE
+294 AVLLVSGASQGQMLRIVLSGMLTMALISNVLAYAITYMLIGVKYRLSL
-301 AALDGYDAASAR
+301 AALSLVLDAAVSM
-313 ALLCA
+313 
-318 VRGAAFQAE
+318 VM
-327 RAALRGAAG
+327 
-336 FRREPGAD
+336 FRRYIQTSEKA
-344 AADCAFGHADN
+344 
-355 GVDFQ
+355 VSILE
-360 CAGVCDYVHADWR
+360 R
-373 EIPAVAGGAESGAGR
+373 E
-388 GGVDGY
+388 
-394 VPAIHSDLGEGGFHI
+394 
-409 GARVRRKT
+409 
-417 NESVY
+417 
-422 AEKREKELWPRRS
+422 
-435 GGARAERPEP
+435 

>member
-30 NVLMNDAIHVNRQDQ
+30 NVLMNDAIHVNRQKQ

-53 HFYTLT
+53 SFYTLT

-92 YCVYGQQQISI
+92 YCVYAQQPIVVK
-103 EGLRM
+103 GLCM
-108 PDEFYYPLPRDA
+108 PDEFYNYLRRDE
-120 QGNKLYED
+120 QGNKLYEESD
-128 AELICRQVNSY
+128 LICRQVNSY

-177 KVGDVLESVG
+177 KVGDVLEG
-187 RRLKVVGILQPNI
+187 YRQRLKVVGILQPNI
-200 VVRFQDR
+200 VVRFQNQ

-273 YGVFSAHD
+273 YGIFDLQLMILPPRGVQLLSDVVGQYSQTKQLWTVVMLLLLTLCFARF
-281 SAAAGRA
+281 AALLFRQNAR
-288 AAFGRG
+288 RY
-294 GAVLADE
+294 AVLLVSGASQGQMLRIVLSGMLTMALISNVLAYAITYMLIGVKYRLSL
-301 AALDGYDAASAR
+301 AALSLVLDAAVSM
-313 ALLCA
+313 
-318 VRGAAFQAE
+318 VM
-327 RAALRGAAG
+327 
-336 FRREPGAD
+336 FRRYIQTSEKA
-344 AADCAFGHADN
+344 
-355 GVDFQ
+355 VSILE
-360 CAGVCDYVHADWR
+360 R
-373 EIPAVAGGAESGAGR
+373 E
-388 GGVDGY
+388 
-394 VPAIHSDLGEGGFHI
+394 
-409 GARVRRKT
+409 
-417 NESVY
+417 
-422 AEKREKELWPRRS
+422 
-435 GGARAERPEP
+435 

>member
-30 NVLMNDAIHVNRQDQ
+30 NVLMNDAIHVNRQNE

-53 HFYTLT
+53 SFYTLT

-108 PDEFYYPLPRDA
+108 PDEFYYPLRRDA

-139 AWDLFQMQTVEGR
+139 AWDLFRMQTVEGR

-273 YGVFSAHD
+273 YGIFDLQLMILPPRGVQLLSDVVGQYSQTKQLWTVVMLLLLTLCFARF
-281 SAAAGRA
+281 AALLFRQNAR
-288 AAFGRG
+288 RY
-294 GAVLADE
+294 AVLLVSGASQGQMLRIVLSGMLTMALISNVLAYAITYMLIGVKYRLSL
-301 AALDGYDAASAR
+301 AALSLALDAAVSM
-313 ALLCA
+313 
-318 VRGAAFQAE
+318 FM
-327 RAALRGAAG
+327 
-336 FRREPGAD
+336 FRRYIQTSEKA
-344 AADCAFGHADN
+344 
-355 GVDFQ
+355 VSILE
-360 CAGVCDYVHADWR
+360 R
-373 EIPAVAGGAESGAGR
+373 E
-388 GGVDGY
+388 
-394 VPAIHSDLGEGGFHI
+394 
-409 GARVRRKT
+409 
-417 NESVY
+417 
-422 AEKREKELWPRRS
+422 
-435 GGARAERPEP
+435 

>member
-92 YCVYGQQQISI
+92 YCIYGQQQISI

-108 PDEFYYPLPRDA
+108 PDEFYYPLRRDA

-273 YGVFSAHD
+273 YGVFDLQLMILPPRGVRLLSDVVGQYSQTKQLWTVVMLLLLTLCFARF
-281 SAAAGRA
+281 AALLFRQNAR
-288 AAFGRG
+288 RY
-294 GAVLADE
+294 AVLLVSGASQGQMLRIVLSGMLTMALISNVLAYAITYMLIGVKYRLSL
-301 AALDGYDAASAR
+301 AALSLALDAAVSMIM
-313 ALLCA
+313 
-318 VRGAAFQAE
+318 
-327 RAALRGAAG
+327 
-336 FRREPGAD
+336 FRRYIQTSEKA
-344 AADCAFGHADN
+344 
-355 GVDFQ
+355 VSILE
-360 CAGVCDYVHADWR
+360 R
-373 EIPAVAGGAESGAGR
+373 E
-388 GGVDGY
+388 
-394 VPAIHSDLGEGGFHI
+394 
-409 GARVRRKT
+409 
-417 NESVY
+417 
-422 AEKREKELWPRRS
+422 
-435 GGARAERPEP
+435 

>member
-30 NVLMNDAIHVNRQDQ
+30 NVLMNDAIHVNRQNE

-92 YCVYGQQQISI
+92 YCVYGQQPISI

-108 PDEFYYPLPRDA
+108 PDEFYYPLRRDA
-120 QGNKLYED
+120 QGNKLYEESD
-128 AELICRQVNSY
+128 LICRQVNSY

-152 GLQPG
+152 GLEPG

-177 KVGDVLESVG
+177 KVGDVLEG
-187 RRLKVVGILQPNI
+187 YRQQLKVVGILQPNI
-200 VVRFQDR
+200 VVRFQNQ

-273 YGVFSAHD
+273 YGVFDLQLMILPPRGVQLLSDVVGQYSQTKQLWTVVMLLLLTLCFARF
-281 SAAAGRA
+281 AALFFRQNAR
-288 AAFGRG
+288 RY
-294 GAVLADE
+294 AVLLVSGASRGQMLQIVLSGMLTMALISNVLAYAINYMLLGVKYRLSL
-301 AALDGYDAASAR
+301 AALSLALDAAVSMIM
-313 ALLCA
+313 
-318 VRGAAFQAE
+318 
-327 RAALRGAAG
+327 
-336 FRREPGAD
+336 FRRYIQTSEKA
-344 AADCAFGHADN
+344 
-355 GVDFQ
+355 VSILE
-360 CAGVCDYVHADWR
+360 R
-373 EIPAVAGGAESGAGR
+373 E
-388 GGVDGY
+388 
-394 VPAIHSDLGEGGFHI
+394 
-409 GARVRRKT
+409 
-417 NESVY
+417 
-422 AEKREKELWPRRS
+422 
-435 GGARAERPEP
+435 